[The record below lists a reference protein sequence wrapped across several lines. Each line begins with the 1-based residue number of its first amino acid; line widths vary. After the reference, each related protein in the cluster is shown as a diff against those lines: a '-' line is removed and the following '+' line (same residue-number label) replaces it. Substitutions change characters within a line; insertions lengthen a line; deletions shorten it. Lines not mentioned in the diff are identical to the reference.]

1 MIEDQIQ
8 QLRSRST
15 ELLIREE
22 WTESIQICTQLI
34 SLCHSQIPNPNPDHN
49 LTKLHKT
56 LALAYSNRAES
67 WAKLKN
73 IDAAISDCDSALKI
87 EGTHFKTLMC
97 KGRILLGLHKYQLA
111 SDCFKLG
118 FLDSQT
124 NGNAEEV
131 NGYLEKCKRLD
142 LLSKSG
148 VIDLSSWVLS
158 GFKGRVPELGEYI
171 GPVEIRKSE
180 VSGRGLFAT
189 RNVEV
194 GGVLLVTEAVAVARG
209 FVPELSEKG
218 QLVIWSS
225 FVEKLITCVENCDHI
240 RRLVSFLSS
249 GDDEDEL
256 EVPDIDTHRPES
268 EPKGADVKKIEKS
281 RILNLLDVNSMVE
294 GVAPAKV
301 LGTNGGLYGV
311 GLWLLPSYINHS
323 CCPNAQRLHIGDH
336 VIVLASRDIKAGE
349 ELTFAYFDVFKPLEK
364 RREML
369 ATWGFRCRCRRCEFD
384 ERVLSNTEMS
394 EIEIGLENGLET
406 GNGVFKLEE
415 SMKKWNLRGG
425 KEKGFLRASF
435 LSAYVGT
442 YKCERMMRKWGRR
455 IPPKEAVVESVA
467 EAVGSDERLLM
478 MAVEG
483 LKGGGGTVY
492 GGAAMVDMERAFKLG
507 RGVYGKTM
515 KKQAMKSL
523 LELGISKR

>member
-22 WTESIQICTQLI
+22 WTESIQICSQLI

-56 LALAYSNRAES
+56 LALACSNRAES

-73 IDAAISDCDSALKI
+73 IDAALSDCDSALKI

-97 KGRILLGLHKYQLA
+97 KGRILLGLHKYSSA

-118 FLDSQT
+118 LLDSQA
-124 NGNAEEV
+124 NGNADEV
-131 NGYLEKCKRLD
+131 NGYLEKCERLD

-148 VIDLSSWVLS
+148 VIDLSSWGLS

-180 VSGRGLFAT
+180 VSGRGSFAT

-218 QLVIWSS
+218 CGSDEG
-225 FVEKLITCVENCDHI
+225 F
-240 RRLVSFLSS
+240 
-249 GDDEDEL
+249 GD
-256 EVPDIDTHRPES
+256 
-268 EPKGADVKKIEKS
+268 
-281 RILNLLDVNSMVE
+281 
-294 GVAPAKV
+294 
-301 LGTNGGLYGV
+301 TNGGLYGV
-311 GLWLLPSYINHS
+311 GLWLLSSYINHS
-323 CCPNAQRLHIGDH
+323 CCPNARRLHIGDH
-336 VIVLASRDIKAGE
+336 VIVVASRDIKAGE

-369 ATWGFRCRCRRCEFD
+369 ATWGFICRCRRCEFE
-384 ERVLSNTEMS
+384 ERVLSNREMS

-425 KEKGFLRASF
+425 KEKGFIRATF

-442 YKCERMMRKWGRR
+442 YKCERMIRKWGRR
-455 IPPKEAVVESVA
+455 IPPKEVVV
-467 EAVGSDERLLM
+467 
-478 MAVEG
+478 
-483 LKGGGGTVY
+483 
-492 GGAAMVDMERAFKLG
+492 
-507 RGVYGKTM
+507 
-515 KKQAMKSL
+515 
-523 LELGISKR
+523 